1 MSPMPRTRIII
12 AAVCLGLIAAVLTY
26 VYVKRAGEAARPMPV
41 VVAQQDIASGAVVKA
56 GMLTIKSFPIGKLPP
71 GAIQNEASVE
81 GMVALED
88 IKAGEPITVKKLGPG
103 NRLAYRVPPMMR
115 AVTVALDPIIGVGGF
130 IKPGDHVDVVA
141 TFKVNDGTI
150 TKTVLQD
157 VLLLATGSELLPREV
172 SPEGRYES
180 KSETVPN
187 ATLAVTPM
195 DAEKLILAE
204 NRGKLRLTLR
214 NAEDTSYVSTR
225 GITSRAVIGNVP
237 PDVPEKKS
245 PSYPPPV
252 RTATVSRT
260 TGMLVPPAGP
270 GPILS
275 GFEQLPTVG
284 SEQQPEVEEGK
295 KIQIIRGTKLEETVV
310 PE

>member
-1 MSPMPRTRIII
+1 MSPMPRTRMII

-26 VYVKRAGEAARPMPV
+26 VYVKRAGEAARPVPV
-41 VVAQQDIASGAVVKA
+41 LVAQQDIASGAIVKA
-56 GMLTIKSFPIGKLPP
+56 GMLTIKSFPVGKLPS
-71 GAIQNEASVE
+71 GALQNEASVE
-81 GMVALED
+81 GMVALEN

-141 TFKVNDGTI
+141 TFKVNDGTV

-157 VLLLATGSELLPREV
+157 VLLLATGSELLPKEV
-172 SPEGRYES
+172 TPERRQDA
-180 KSETVPN
+180 KSETIPN

-245 PSYPPPV
+245 PSPPPV
-252 RTATVSRT
+252 RTTTVSRT
-260 TGMLVPPAGP
+260 TGTLLPPVGP
-270 GPILS
+270 GPVLS
-275 GFEQLPTVG
+275 SFEQLPTLG
-284 SEQQPEVEEGK
+284 SEQRSEVEEGK